1 MTEADLA
8 TRSTKPCYRLSSPRW
23 LVQECDRLECRLGA
37 GSGLVSRLREERRQD
52 LLHLL
57 APAMGALRT
66 APAMLR
72 KWLGAIEDMVAVATA
87 VLIGRHGALHSD
99 LGAGELPDRL

>member
-1 MTEADLA
+1 
-8 TRSTKPCYRLSSPRW
+8 
-23 LVQECDRLECRLGA
+23 
-37 GSGLVSRLREERRQD
+37 
-52 LLHLL
+52 
-57 APAMGALRT
+57 
-66 APAMLR
+66 MLR